1 MPGIQEDN
9 LVQSVI
15 VAVSHRNTTSKGRG
29 TVEEGGVIEGGE
41 WATWRV
47 RFPERFIEPRVGE
60 EVVKWRM
67 TVLVSL

>member
-29 TVEEGGVIEGGE
+29 TVEEGGVIEEGSGLLGE
-41 WATWRV
+41 
-47 RFPERFIEPRVGE
+47 
-60 EVVKWRM
+60 
-67 TVLVSL
+67 